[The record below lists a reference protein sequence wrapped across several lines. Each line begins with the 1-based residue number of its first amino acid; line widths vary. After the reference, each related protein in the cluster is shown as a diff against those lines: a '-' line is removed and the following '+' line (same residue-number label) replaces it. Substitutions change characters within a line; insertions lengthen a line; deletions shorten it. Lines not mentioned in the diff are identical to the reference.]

1 MIKTIDLMAQ
11 VFHETDKQ
19 LIELDNQ
26 KNNMPAKEY
35 KKRLKEILSQRKK
48 QLKEIEKKYP
58 LEREVEKYL
67 KEG

>member
-19 LIELDNQ
+19 LLELGNQ
-26 KNNMPAKEY
+26 KNSMPEKKY
-35 KKRLKEILSQRKK
+35 KKRLNEILNQQKK
-48 QLKEIEKKYP
+48 QLKEIEKQYP
-58 LEREVEKYL
+58 IEQEIENYL